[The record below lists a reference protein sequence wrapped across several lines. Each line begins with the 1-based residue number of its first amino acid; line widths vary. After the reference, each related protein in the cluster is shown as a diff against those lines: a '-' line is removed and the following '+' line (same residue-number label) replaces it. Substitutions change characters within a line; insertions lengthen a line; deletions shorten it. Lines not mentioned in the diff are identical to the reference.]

1 MASGSLKHPRSIH
14 VKNDTGFTLVE
25 LMVTIL
31 VIGILAGVAI
41 PSYRS
46 YMVRANRTEAKQALL
61 ARASDLERC
70 FTRNNTYVNAAATPC
85 GVVLPSVGTNYN
97 FKAGTLAQTSF
108 VLQAVPAG
116 QQAKDTQCATF
127 SLDDKGARGISGTGK
142 AADCWG
148 R

>member
-1 MASGSLKHPRSIH
+1 
-14 VKNDTGFTLVE
+14 
-25 LMVTIL
+25 MVTIL

-46 YMVRANRTEAKQALL
+46 YIVRANRTEAKQALL

>member
-1 MASGSLKHPRSIH
+1 MKRFPSTH
-14 VKNDTGFTLVE
+14 TGFTLVE

-31 VIGILAGVAI
+31 VIGILAGISI
-41 PSYRS
+41 PSYRA
-46 YMVRANRTEAKQALL
+46 YMVRAKRSEAKQALL

-85 GVVLPSVGTNYN
+85 GVVLPYVGPNYDIQ
-97 FKAGTLAQTSF
+97 AGTLTQASF
-108 VLQAVPAG
+108 VLKAVPSG

-127 SLDDKGARGISGTGK
+127 SLDDKGSQGISGTGK
-142 AADCWG
+142 VPDCWG